1 MSLKEIFPDLYQ
13 ISLGTIKL
21 GPVNAFII
29 RDGDELTV
37 IDTGYPESRDTKV
50 MLSSINKLGYQPS
63 DVKNILITHAHYD
76 HAGGLASLK
85 EATDASVWM
94 HPLDAELVR
103 KGCAIRP
110 YEITPGI
117 INQIFCWFY
126 IRGNSVDTVP
136 PAKIEHEVKDNEE
149 ISVAGGILAIHMP
162 GHSAGQLAFLW
173 PKHGGVVFVAD
184 AAMHAM
190 GLHLN
195 PTNDNVEQAYNDL
208 QKLSKRDFEV
218 ALFGHGNPIKT
229 GAAKKFKR
237 KYRK

>member
-1 MSLKEIFPDLYQ
+1 M
-13 ISLGTIKL
+13 

-29 RDGDELTV
+29 RNGGELTV
-37 IDTGYPESRDTKV
+37 IDTGYPVSRDTEV
-50 MLSSINKLGYQPS
+50 MLSSIKKLGCQPS
-63 DVKNILITHAHYD
+63 DVKNILVTHAHYD

-94 HPLDAELVR
+94 HPLDAKLVR

-136 PAKIEHEVKDNEE
+136 SVKIEHEVNDNEE
-149 ISVAGGILAIHMP
+149 ISVAGGIHAIHTP
-162 GHSAGQLAFLW
+162 GHSAGQLVFLW
-173 PKHGGVVFVAD
+173 HKHGGVVFVAD
-184 AAMHAM
+184 AAMHAV

-195 PTNDNVEQAYNDL
+195 PTNDDVDQAYNDL
-208 QKLSKRDFEV
+208 LKLAKRDFQV
-218 ALFGHGNPIKT
+218 AVFGHGNPIKT
-229 GAAKKFKR
+229 RASEKFKK